1 MDKTY
6 KVLRLDHFGRGI
18 INIDGKTAFV
28 ENAYIGDEV
37 KVELVKEKK
46 KYSIAKVKKYIKYS
60 KSRKQS
66 YCKYCN
72 CCGGCDILE
81 LLYEEQLRFK
91 EEKVCNII
99 NKYLK
104 QKIKIN
110 NIIYG
115 KELNYR
121 NKITLHVSNK
131 KVGMYKKGSNDI
143 VEISNCSLVNVKIN
157 ELIERLRRFINNNP
171 NNLKEIVI
179 KTSYY
184 NETMIV
190 FIGEVSNEIVLNE
203 FTDVESLF
211 INSICL
217 KNKFIKDRIG
227 ENDYFISKDSFFQ
240 VNSFNTI
247 NLYNEILRLVKGKNI
262 NNVLDLYCGVGSIG
276 IYVSKYVKNVV
287 GVEVVDDAIE
297 AAVENKKLNNITN
310 ISLKCC
316 KVEECVNEFSDI
328 DLIIVDPPRSGLSK
342 LVIDSILKINPKYI
356 IYVSCDIMT
365 MMRDLNA
372 LTSIYTVGEFTPVD
386 MFPNTFHV
394 ETVCLLCRKN

>member
-1 MDKTY
+1 
-6 KVLRLDHFGRGI
+6 
-18 INIDGKTAFV
+18 
-28 ENAYIGDEV
+28 
-37 KVELVKEKK
+37 
-46 KYSIAKVKKYIKYS
+46 
-60 KSRKQS
+60 
-66 YCKYCN
+66 
-72 CCGGCDILE
+72 
-81 LLYEEQLRFK
+81 
-91 EEKVCNII
+91 
-99 NKYLK
+99 
-104 QKIKIN
+104 
-110 NIIYG
+110 
-115 KELNYR
+115 
-121 NKITLHVSNK
+121 
-131 KVGMYKKGSNDI
+131 MYKKGSNDI